1 MDAFKINWNQK
12 MKTDMFVNKILN
24 GDTKNDYVVWHEY
37 DAPSRRRKYYGFNM
51 DDASFIAAHKI
62 YENLKYPKPTDA
74 ADFTYYDTSKL
85 LDNTRPQSL
94 YNLRYASL
102 R

>member
-1 MDAFKINWNQK
+1 MD
-12 MKTDMFVNKILN
+12 
-24 GDTKNDYVVWHEY
+24 E
-37 DAPSRRRKYYGFNM
+37 
-51 DDASFIAAHKI
+51 ASFIAAHKI
-62 YENLKYPKPTDA
+62 YESLKYPKPNDA